1 LYRTHASPRRRA
13 FGSRARR
20 RPIAARVVVVVVVVR
35 ARVVVVARAVIVVVI
50 VVIVVVIAVRVVVVA
65 RRAPR
70 SRAASRDAPPIA
82 DARAVLTTFDG
93 RFRASCTRRA
103 TTRDRVLRT
112 IS

>member
-1 LYRTHASPRRRA
+1 MSYSSLNTPRGSSAFLPTPAGVLYRTHASPRRRA

-20 RPIAARVVVVVVVVR
+20 RPIAARVVVVVVVVVVR
-35 ARVVVVARAVIVVVI
+35 ARVVVVARAVLVVVI

-82 DARAVLTTFDG
+82 RARAP
-93 RFRASCTRRA
+93 S
-103 TTRDRVLRT
+103 
-112 IS
+112 

>member
-20 RPIAARVVVVVVVVR
+20 RPIAARVVVVVVVVVVR
-35 ARVVVVARAVIVVVI
+35 A
-50 VVIVVVIAVRVVVVA
+50 RVVVVA

-82 DARAVLTTFDG
+82 DARAP
-93 RFRASCTRRA
+93 S
-103 TTRDRVLRT
+103 
-112 IS
+112 

>member
-1 LYRTHASPRRRA
+1 MSYSSLNTPRGSSAFLPTPAGVLYRTHASPRRRA

-50 VVIVVVIAVRVVVVA
+50 VVIVVVIAARVVVVA

-70 SRAASRDAPPIA
+70 SRAASRDSPPIA
-82 DARAVLTTFDG
+82 RARAP
-93 RFRASCTRRA
+93 S
-103 TTRDRVLRT
+103 
-112 IS
+112 